1 MPGGEAEALTN
12 GVRVHVESRY
22 YSERSNPLRG
32 QYFFLYTIRITNESD
47 QTVQLQS
54 RHWIITDAEGRSEQV
69 EGPGVVGKQPILE
82 PGGSFE
88 YTSGCHL
95 GSPFGAMRG
104 TYQMVTREGDTF
116 RAEIPSFE
124 LSQPPGV
131 H

>member
-12 GVRVHVESRY
+12 GVRVRVESSY
-22 YSERSNPLRG
+22 YSERSDPLRG

-47 QTVQLQS
+47 RTVQLQS
-54 RHWIITDAEGRSEQV
+54 RHWIITDAEGHTEEVQ
-69 EGPGVVGKQPILE
+69 GPGVVGKQPILE

-88 YTSGCHL
+88 YTSGCPL

-104 TYQMVTREGDTF
+104 TYQMVTSDGGVF

-124 LSQPPGV
+124 LTQPHGV

>member
-22 YSERSNPLRG
+22 YSERSSPLRG
-32 QYFFLYTIRITNESD
+32 QYFFAYTIRITNESD

-54 RHWIITDAEGRSEQV
+54 RHWIITDAEGRTEQV

-88 YTSGCHL
+88 YTSGCPL
-95 GSPFGAMRG
+95 RTPFGAMRG
-104 TYQMVTREGDTF
+104 TYQMVTRAGDAF

-124 LSQPPGV
+124 LSQPLGI